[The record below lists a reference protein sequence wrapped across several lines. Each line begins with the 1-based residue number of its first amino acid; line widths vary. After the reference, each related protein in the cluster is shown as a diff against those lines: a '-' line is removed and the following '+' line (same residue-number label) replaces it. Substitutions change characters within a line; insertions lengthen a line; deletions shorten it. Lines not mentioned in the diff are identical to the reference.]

1 MKYLYMLS
9 LISFSS
15 VLLYSYFVF
24 LHRFIPRYFIPF
36 VAMINGVDSLIS
48 LSEFS
53 LLVYKNASDFCVL
66 ILYPA
71 TLLNSLISSSN
82 FLITSLGFSIY
93 KIISPAKTVLL
104 LPFWFECFPL
114 LASSWVSWMSS
125 WHDSWPARGSDLKE
139 NGREREGRRAEG
151 KEGERKRDFERVRE
165 LISPRWKSQS
175 SIL

>member
-1 MKYLYMLS
+1 MLS

-71 TLLNSLISSSN
+71 TLLNSLIRCNN
-82 FLITSLGFSIY
+82 FLIVFLAFSMYHILCLQTGS
-93 KIISPAKTVLL
+93 ILL
-104 LPFWFECFPL
+104 LLFHSEFL
-114 LASSWVSWMSS
+114 LFHFLYYVV
-125 WHDSWPARGSDLKE
+125 L
-139 NGREREGRRAEG
+139 
-151 KEGERKRDFERVRE
+151 RKIMHPTY
-165 LISPRWKSQS
+165 LG
-175 SIL
+175 

>member
-36 VAMINGVDSLIS
+36 VAMVNGVYSLIS

-71 TLLNSLISSSN
+71 TLLNSLIRCNN
-82 FLITSLGFSIY
+82 FLIVSLAFSMYHILCLQ
-93 KIISPAKTVLL
+93 TVSILL
-104 LPFWFECFPL
+104 LLFQSEFL
-114 LASSWVSWMSS
+114 LFRFLYYVV
-125 WHDSWPARGSDLKE
+125 LK
-139 NGREREGRRAEG
+139 
-151 KEGERKRDFERVRE
+151 K
-165 LISPRWKSQS
+165 IMHPRY
-175 SIL
+175 LG